1 MKKKYLLLT
10 AACISAAAVLS
21 ACGKNPDS
29 SIVKNKDF
37 DKLIEEAGKDEGKD
51 KSIEDIVPDYDTYKN
66 SFSDESLGVSIN
78 VDASV
83 DIPKTDKL
91 SVIRVK
97 QKDISQEFINK
108 FLDNYVKDEK
118 LYDGSIA
125 STRTKSEI
133 EKEISSVKEEM
144 KSISSDDE
152 EVRDEYQLRINELQD
167 EYEQASADRDWDSYT
182 SDKLLY
188 KVDDIL
194 KKRNNSF
201 YEWIKGL
208 NPDGDVFYAVN
219 DGKSGDYIS
228 VYAQNSDNYGNC
240 FSYRKNKHGYVF
252 NAYQVVSYA
261 PVQAVGYNDSLMEI
275 WKAGDGIP
283 ASFKEANPNI
293 AVTEQ
298 QDERATI
305 SEDKAKEMAADLIST
320 MGMEEFVFL
329 DCGLYCEIPD
339 IRNTDKEEYNTVYII
354 RYSRKIDET
363 SVTYDAKSKYDEEY
377 KGESFTKKI
386 WPPEL
391 IEIRVND
398 NGIVGFDYGGP
409 LEIMDTVVDKSN
421 MKDFQE
427 IKDTFEKMSIVAN
440 ANDEHDEMF
449 TNINIDRVVLGYVM
463 ISEENSFDTG
473 LMVPAWDF
481 IGKVDYGSKDE
492 NGQEV
497 LFKESQYCSVMTINA
512 IDGTVIDRS
521 LGY

>member
-1 MKKKYLLLT
+1 MKKKYLLVT
-10 AACISAAAVLS
+10 ATCISLAAVLA

-51 KSIEDIVPDYDTYKN
+51 KSIEDIAPDYDTYKN
-66 SFSDESLGVSIN
+66 SFSDESLGVSVN
-78 VDASV
+78 VDAAV

-118 LYDGSIA
+118 LYDGSIL
-125 STRTKSEI
+125 SLKTKSQI
-133 EKEISSVKEEM
+133 EQEISSVKEEM
-144 KSISSDDE
+144 KSAASDDGKE
-152 EVRDEYQLRINELQD
+152 GYQQYINQLQD
-167 EYEQASADRDWDSYT
+167 EYEQAPAERDFDSYT

-188 KVDDIL
+188 KVDDIS

-201 YEWIKGL
+201 YEWVKEL

-219 DGKSGDYIS
+219 NGKSGDYIS
-228 VYAQNSDNYGNC
+228 IYAQNSANYGNC

-252 NAYQVVSYA
+252 NACQAVMET
-261 PVQAVGYNDSLMEI
+261 PVQYVGYRDDLMDI
-275 WKAGDGIP
+275 WKAGDDIP
-283 ASFKEANPNI
+283 KVLTESNPDI
-293 AVTEQ
+293 SVTEQ

-305 SEDKAKEMAADLIST
+305 SEDKAKETAADFMST
-320 MGMEEFVFL
+320 MGMEEFAFL

-339 IRNTDKEEYNTVYII
+339 IRDTDKVEYNTVYII
-354 RYSRKIDET
+354 RYCRKIDET
-363 SVTYDAKSKYDEEY
+363 SVTCEAESKYTEEY
-377 KGESFTKKI
+377 DNDSFTKKT
-386 WPPEL
+386 WPPEC

-398 NGIVGFDYGGP
+398 NGIVGFDYCGP

-427 IKDTFEKMSIVAN
+427 IKGTFEKMSIVAN
-440 ANDEHDEMF
+440 ANDELEEVT

-463 ISEENSFDTG
+463 ISEENNFDTG

-481 IGKVDYGSKDE
+481 IGEIELEYKDE
-492 NGQEV
+492 NGQV
-497 LFKESQYCSVMTINA
+497 TSLKNGSDYGSVMTINA